1 MDSVKFARKSAKYRP
16 GDFRTITSQPVNCQ
30 LHNEK
35 QWSFGLEHS
44 SNTGSTFNRRKLKQ
58 IYKPHTCLM
67 YAVSKCSK
75 FYIFLEKTFMKVL

>member
-16 GDFRTITSQPVNCQ
+16 GDFRTITSQSVNCQ

-35 QWSFGLEHS
+35 QWTFGHEHS
-44 SNTGSTFNRRKLKQ
+44 SSTGSNFNQRKL
-58 IYKPHTCLM
+58 YKPHTCLM

>member
-44 SNTGSTFNRRKLKQ
+44 SNTGSTFNRRK
-58 IYKPHTCLM
+58 HTHVLCMLFQN
-67 YAVSKCSK
+67 VQS
-75 FYIFLEKTFMKVL
+75 FTFF